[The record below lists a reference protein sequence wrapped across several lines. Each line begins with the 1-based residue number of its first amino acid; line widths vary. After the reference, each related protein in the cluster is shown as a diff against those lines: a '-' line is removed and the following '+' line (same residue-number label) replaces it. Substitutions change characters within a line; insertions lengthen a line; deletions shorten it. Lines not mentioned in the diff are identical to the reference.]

1 MLPIKN
7 EDVMRKKFTVY
18 LLNDP
23 GTAQLKIK
31 QQNFG
36 GKTKTFIIEQE
47 ALSFAEQN
55 INLYHRVIIKD
66 SNNKTIKEYLKGKP
80 I

>member
-23 GTAQLKIK
+23 GTAPLNIK
-31 QQNFG
+31 QQNLG

-47 ALSFAEQN
+47 ALNFAEQN
-55 INLYHRVIIKD
+55 SKLRHRVIIKD